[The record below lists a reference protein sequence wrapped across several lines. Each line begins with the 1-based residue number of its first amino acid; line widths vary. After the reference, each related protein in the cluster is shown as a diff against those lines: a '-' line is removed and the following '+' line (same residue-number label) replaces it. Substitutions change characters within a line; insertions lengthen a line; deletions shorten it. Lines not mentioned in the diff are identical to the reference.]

1 MYFLSVV
8 TTLVVPSAKSS
19 LAWGPL
25 ISVAYQLAA
34 LAKDEQA
41 LLLDAMA
48 YSQNTPSL
56 SQAQRLRKAS
66 KEGTL
71 TRETMREMLSEEKK
85 TEAEKL
91 TFSTDTIRKYFPR
104 SYTPKRMQ
112 ETIIKLLEAWQKK
125 RQRSQDR

>member
-1 MYFLSVV
+1 MDKVDTQEIGL
-8 TTLVVPSAKSS
+8 
-19 LAWGPL
+19 
-25 ISVAYQLAA
+25 SVAYQLAA

-91 TFSTDTIRKYFPR
+91 TLICTQNSGH
-104 SYTPKRMQ
+104 
-112 ETIIKLLEAWQKK
+112 IKN
-125 RQRSQDR
+125 

>member
-1 MYFLSVV
+1 MDKVDTQEIGL
-8 TTLVVPSAKSS
+8 
-19 LAWGPL
+19 
-25 ISVAYQLAA
+25 SVAYQLAA

-112 ETIIKLLEAWQKK
+112 ETIIKLLEAWRKSANA
-125 RQRSQDR
+125 SQDR

>member
-1 MYFLSVV
+1 MDKVDTQEIGL
-8 TTLVVPSAKSS
+8 
-19 LAWGPL
+19 
-25 ISVAYQLAA
+25 SVAYQLAA

-71 TRETMREMLSEEKK
+71 TRETM
-85 TEAEKL
+85 
-91 TFSTDTIRKYFPR
+91 
-104 SYTPKRMQ
+104 Q